1 MFLPHSDVLQEL
13 FGISGEQFVDEITK
27 IWHVLSF
34 GISDAAESFGRFQ
47 DDVMDALDRKRIGLP
62 PPTEDEMLALT
73 SEVVKEHGWED
84 RQDDVL
90 GRFFGMDLFD
100 LQKTTTLPR
109 RLLDE
114 LSWSPGEE
122 VEFFAEGAY
131 SGWPLRVW
139 PIFKRPFIRLDG
151 RYYCFDLYSLLDN
164 LYRVMQRLIRNLKPS
179 YEQTWNR
186 IQQKAS
192 EDLPFKYLETLLPGA
207 DVWRQV
213 YYRGKTVTGA
223 SEWCETDGLLI
234 YDDHLFVIE
243 REVGPSRTRLLR
255 SIFLPM
261 LHHLGTSS

>member
-47 DDVMDALDRKRIGLP
+47 DNVMDALDRKRIGLP

-90 GRFFGMDLFD
+90 GRFFGIDLFD

-114 LSWSPGEE
+114 LSWSPEE
-122 VEFFAEGAY
+122 EIGILCRRCV
-131 SGWPLRVW
+131 
-139 PIFKRPFIRLDG
+139 
-151 RYYCFDLYSLLDN
+151 
-164 LYRVMQRLIRNLKPS
+164 
-179 YEQTWNR
+179 
-186 IQQKAS
+186 
-192 EDLPFKYLETLLPGA
+192 
-207 DVWRQV
+207 
-213 YYRGKTVTGA
+213 
-223 SEWCETDGLLI
+223 
-234 YDDHLFVIE
+234 
-243 REVGPSRTRLLR
+243 
-255 SIFLPM
+255 
-261 LHHLGTSS
+261 